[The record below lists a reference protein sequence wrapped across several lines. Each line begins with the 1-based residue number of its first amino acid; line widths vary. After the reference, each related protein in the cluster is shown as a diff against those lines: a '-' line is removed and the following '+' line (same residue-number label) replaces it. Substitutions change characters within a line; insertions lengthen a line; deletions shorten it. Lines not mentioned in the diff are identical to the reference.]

1 MQETNRK
8 EKPAPSVA
16 HIVFDLIGILICLV
30 FIPIL
35 VLNTVFIVKG
45 SMDDSKPP
53 TAFGLTPVI
62 ENGDL
67 HIVKNDKVVL
77 KLDDAGDAFRFI
89 QTPKGMLEFAGIPLL
104 IFVVYDI
111 IRRRLFRTKEE
122 INKDP
127 LPQNVEEFKE
137 DLDNVDLPREV
148 LKKPQIE
155 AQSDIEEYIVHDT
168 FDVSQVEPAPERMAE
183 AYLNEQNY
191 IDIISN
197 DNNAGAAIRF
207 NEPEKPHTTKV
218 KVRVP
223 RKTSG
228 QKVARIKVKVS
239 VY

>member
-1 MQETNRK
+1 MQENNRK

-16 HIVFDLIGILICLV
+16 HIVFDLIGILICIV

-45 SMDDSKPP
+45 SLDDSKPP
-53 TAFGLTPVI
+53 SAFGIVPVI

-67 HIVKNDKVVL
+67 CLEKDNKVVL
-77 KLDDAGDAFRFI
+77 KIDDAGDAFRFI
-89 QTPKGMLEFAGIPLL
+89 QTPRGMLEFAGIPLF

-111 IRRRLFRTKEE
+111 IRRRLFHKKEE

-127 LPQNVEEFKE
+127 LPQPVEEFKE

-155 AQSDIEEYIVHDT
+155 AQSDIEEYLVHES
-168 FDVSQVEPAPERMAE
+168 FDESQVEPAPERMAE
-183 AYLNEQNY
+183 TYLNEQPKTT
-191 IDIISN
+191 IISN
-197 DNNAGAAIRF
+197 ENSAGAALRC
-207 NEPEKPHTTKV
+207 NEPDKPHVTKV

-223 RKTSG
+223 KKVSG
-228 QKVARIKVKVS
+228 QKVATVKVKVS
-239 VY
+239 V